1 MGRWLI
7 WDWNGTL
14 LDDVGAA
21 VAALNR
27 MLARRGAKPIS
38 VGHYRRRFGFPVRP
52 FYAEL
57 GVDLEKW
64 DWDEIC
70 EDFHRF
76 ILEEPQAVR
85 AQARAALERAASAGF
100 RQCVLSAL
108 RQDKL
113 EAALRA
119 AELRGFFE
127 HVFGVDNLDG
137 ASKLQRGRELMAKLE
152 PLKAPPILIGDT
164 LHDAEVA
171 RDLGA
176 DCILVGC
183 GHQLPERLAVSGF
196 PVVADLDE
204 AVTLAAREGCLRHK
218 GAECATIRSFEVDRV
233 QLGGENH
240 GC

>member
-1 MGRWLI
+1 MDRWLI

-27 MLARRGAKPIS
+27 MLVRRGAQPIS
-38 VGHYRRRFGFPVRP
+38 VAHYRRRFGFPVRP

-57 GVDLEKW
+57 GVDLAKW

-70 EDFHRF
+70 EDFHSF

-85 AQARAALERAASAGF
+85 ASARPALERAAAAGF

-113 EAALRA
+113 EDGLASAG
-119 AELRGFFE
+119 LRGFFA

-137 ASKLQRGRELMAKLE
+137 ASKLQRGRELMARLGELE
-152 PLKAPPILIGDT
+152 APPILIGDT

-183 GHQLPERLAVSGF
+183 GHQLPERLAAAGW
-196 PVVADLDE
+196 PLAADLIE
-204 AVTLAAREGCLRHK
+204 AVELAAAASAKRGM
-218 GAECATIRSFEVDRV
+218 
-233 QLGGENH
+233 
-240 GC
+240 